1 MCLLLLARLILES
14 LIMFLVLLRYWL
26 RRFTFTFIAAVLML
40 FYWNY
45 THYGLT
51 QNMLVNTWS
60 WALVAATIA
69 SSLTTY
75 LAYRRYRKAAA
86 KKAQEDGAKRSL

>member
-1 MCLLLLARLILES
+1 MY
-14 LIMFLVLLRYWL
+14 LVLLRYWL

-51 QNMLVNTWS
+51 KNMLINTWS
-60 WALVAATIA
+60 WALVAATVA

-86 KKAQEDGAKRSL
+86 QKAQASSANKEPSTHKKP